1 MPTAELL
8 IRKTEKLPPALFE
21 EAVNYI
27 EYLSQK
33 AKTAHFATKLPEAVN
48 PKLPR
53 SAVRGCLKDK
63 VWMADDFN
71 APLEEKY
78 THMVTD
84 TDACFFSRKDAKTPR
99 KYA

>member
-8 IRKTEKLPPALFE
+8 IRKTESLPPALFE
-21 EAVNYI
+21 EAVSYI
-27 EYLSQK
+27 NYLSQK
-33 AKTAHFATKLPEAVN
+33 AQTAFFAEKRSEAPK

-71 APLEEKY
+71 APLEEMQEY
-78 THMVTD
+78 M
-84 TDACFFSRKDAKTPR
+84 
-99 KYA
+99 